1 VKQARSVII
10 ALSALLPLV
19 AAGAPA
25 ADPAGGPYRNGLI
38 AFVRCCGL
46 PATGIYV
53 IRPDGSGERKLFTPV
68 GDDAPLNPSWS
79 PDGKQVA
86 FVPGAP
92 RGGVWVMQANGA
104 KSRRITA
111 GKGNSLF
118 PSFAPDGKRIVFADL
133 RSSRSGF
140 HDLYVVRTNGSGLK
154 RLTKANED
162 EIQPTW
168 APNGR
173 EIVYARGRDLW
184 RMRPDGSG
192 QRLLARNASSPSWSP
207 GGTRVAFI
215 REGDP
220 WVMARNGTGAKRV
233 ADLQAEQAAVAWS
246 PDSRWFVTAPL
257 DRGDLVLVRT
267 DGSRTQPLTNKGGHA
282 NSRPAWQRLSE

>member
-1 VKQARSVII
+1 MI
-10 ALSALLPLV
+10 AVLGALLPLV
-19 AAGAPA
+19 AGGAAAAG
-25 ADPAGGPYRNGLI
+25 PAGGAYRNGLI
-38 AFVRCCGL
+38 AFARCCE
-46 PATGIYV
+46 PTGIYV

-68 GDDAPLNPSWS
+68 GDDAPLTPSWS
-79 PDGKQVA
+79 PDGKQIA

-104 KSRRITA
+104 KPRRITA

-154 RLTKANED
+154 RLTKANAD
-162 EIQPTW
+162 EIQPAW
-168 APNGR
+168 APNGG

-184 RMRPDGSG
+184 RVRPDGSG

-215 REGDP
+215 RQGDP

-233 ADLQAEQAAVAWS
+233 ADLQTQQAGLAWS
-246 PDSRWFVTAPL
+246 PDSRWLVTAPL
-257 DRGDLVLVRT
+257 DRGDLMLVRS
-267 DGSRTQPLTNKGGHA
+267 DGSRTRPLTNTGGYA
-282 NSRPAWQRLSE
+282 NSRPAWQRLSA